1 MLKNLTKYKII
12 LGSNSPRR
20 KKLLTELNLNFDVI
34 SGNVKETYSN
44 KINKEKVAEHLAQRK
59 ALNISKLKLPKN
71 YLLITADTTVLINGK
86 ILNKPITKKQSLKML
101 QEISNQSHQVI
112 TGICIKTSKKEILFS
127 VSSEVIFK
135 KLSLDEISYYIENFK
150 PFDKAGSYGIQ
161 EWIGH
166 IGVNKING
174 SYTNIM
180 GLPTNDIYEN
190 LKKKF

>member
-1 MLKNLTKYKII
+1 
-12 LGSNSPRR
+12 
-20 KKLLTELNLNFDVI
+20 
-34 SGNVKETYSN
+34 
-44 KINKEKVAEHLAQRK
+44 
-59 ALNISKLKLPKN
+59 
-71 YLLITADTTVLINGK
+71 LLITADTTVLINGK
-86 ILNKPITKKQSLKML
+86 ILNKPINKNQSLKML

-112 TGICIKTSKKEILFS
+112 TGVCIKTSKKEILFS

-135 KLSLDEISYYIENFK
+135 NLSLDEMSYYIENFK

-166 IGVNKING
+166 VGVKKING